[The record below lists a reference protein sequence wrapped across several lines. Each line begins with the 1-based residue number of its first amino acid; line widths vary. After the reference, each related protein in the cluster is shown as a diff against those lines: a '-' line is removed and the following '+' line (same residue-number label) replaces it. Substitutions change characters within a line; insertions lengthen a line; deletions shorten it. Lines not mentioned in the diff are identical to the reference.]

1 MLPEKQSGAGG
12 HPDSAPESLLAA
24 KPLDCAHP
32 IADPDDLARL
42 ARRHDYALRVVTE
55 RSDGV
60 LVTQLFTSMHPAER
74 KVARARER
82 HLRAHITLVKLTA
95 VPFDLEQFGGGR

>member
-1 MLPEKQSGAGG
+1 MTPPEKEIR
-12 HPDSAPESLLAA
+12 PELGNLE
-24 KPLDCAHP
+24 
-32 IADPDDLARL
+32 ADPKSLDGLTPKDTRDIAAL

-74 KVARARER
+74 KVARTRER
-82 HLRAHITLVKLTA
+82 GLRAHVTLVKLTA
-95 VPFDLEQFGGGR
+95 VPFELGQSGAAG